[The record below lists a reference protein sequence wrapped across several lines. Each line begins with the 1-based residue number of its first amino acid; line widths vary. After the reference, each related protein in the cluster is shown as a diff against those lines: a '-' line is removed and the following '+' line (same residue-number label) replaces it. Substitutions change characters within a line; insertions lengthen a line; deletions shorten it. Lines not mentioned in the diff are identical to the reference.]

1 MLTDGEVNMSHAS
14 ASTRAVEDWSSI
26 SLDEEAA
33 SSERPAMGEMCL
45 S

>member
-1 MLTDGEVNMSHAS
+1 MSHAT
-14 ASTRAVEDWSSI
+14 ASTCAVEDWSSMR
-26 SLDEEAA
+26 LDEEVA